1 MFRFWAYVCIKLWA
15 TVACGGDVSENTFAF
30 QSIKVTESNLTASFL
45 YIPGLCV
52 TWWILCHQVKGNF
65 QVNGSFSV
73 GLMSV
78 ICMTTYKCTNN
89 NNISKAYSRLRDMW
103 VNSYENDYNAYE
115 FLTWNFR
122 AKKAGKD
129 ILITAV
135 FCLTLIFAE
144 IFFLY
149 SCNNQLALRA
159 FVQLKVTFAPIS
171 VLWFRGTP
179 INSGAWTVGKNIL
192 QWIYLL
198 LSRSA
203 GLKLIQL

>member
-1 MFRFWAYVCIKLWA
+1 MAI
-15 TVACGGDVSENTFAF
+15 
-30 QSIKVTESNLTASFL
+30 
-45 YIPGLCV
+45 
-52 TWWILCHQVKGNF
+52 
-65 QVNGSFSV
+65 
-73 GLMSV
+73 
-78 ICMTTYKCTNN
+78 YKCTNN

-115 FLTWNFR
+115 FLTFG

-144 IFFLY
+144 IFFLC

-192 QWIYLL
+192 Q
-198 LSRSA
+198 
-203 GLKLIQL
+203 

>member
-1 MFRFWAYVCIKLWA
+1 MNILHSLCVRCGFLVIPAITRLGNVQSFKTYMFRFWAYVCIKLRA

-30 QSIKVTESNLTASFL
+30 QSIKVTESNLTPSFL

-52 TWWILCHQVKGNF
+52 SWWILCHQVKGNL
-65 QVNGSFSV
+65 QVNGSFRV

-78 ICMTTYKCTNN
+78 ICMTIYKCTNN

-115 FLTWNFR
+115 FLTFG

-159 FVQLKVTFAPIS
+159 FVVP
-171 VLWFRGTP
+171 W
-179 INSGAWTVGKNIL
+179 VGL
-192 QWIYLL
+192 
-198 LSRSA
+198 
-203 GLKLIQL
+203 

>member
-1 MFRFWAYVCIKLWA
+1 MAI
-15 TVACGGDVSENTFAF
+15 
-30 QSIKVTESNLTASFL
+30 
-45 YIPGLCV
+45 
-52 TWWILCHQVKGNF
+52 
-65 QVNGSFSV
+65 
-73 GLMSV
+73 
-78 ICMTTYKCTNN
+78 YKCTNN

-115 FLTWNFR
+115 FLTFG

-192 QWIYLL
+192 Q
-198 LSRSA
+198 
-203 GLKLIQL
+203 